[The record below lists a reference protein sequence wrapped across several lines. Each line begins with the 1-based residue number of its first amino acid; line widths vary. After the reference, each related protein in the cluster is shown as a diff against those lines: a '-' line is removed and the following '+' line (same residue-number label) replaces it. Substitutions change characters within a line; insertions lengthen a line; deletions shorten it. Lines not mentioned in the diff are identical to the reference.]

1 MTPEPHEID
10 HEPPAT
16 AAEWLEAGEAE
27 PVPYTLTPRA
37 EAVLA
42 SWDRFRAIG
51 EAERLPLG
59 EPEPEAEAEPEW
71 DSADSNAYQARV
83 EAGLE
88 PEAEAEVLAERAQKW
103 IKEQRELDVYTE
115 LDLELGL

>member
-1 MTPEPHEID
+1 M
-10 HEPPAT
+10 T
-16 AAEWLEAGEAE
+16 AAEAEAAGGAEAWGGRGPAASYAEWLAEGQKELEA
-27 PVPYTLTPRA
+27 V
-37 EAVLA
+37 
-42 SWDRFRAIG
+42 
-51 EAERLPLG
+51 
-59 EPEPEAEAEPEW
+59 EW

-103 IKEQRELDVYTE
+103 IEEQRELDVCTE